1 MSGCIP
7 CLFRKSAGVCRGVAV
22 GAIDAWGKHIFWE
35 NAALWIIEAT
45 EDYIWIRFISVQWIH
60 LLQKTL
66 ITSKGCMFVNWY
78 YFPPDAVLA
87 AAGASRWLG
96 HGNGGPLST
105 LFYIHV
111 NALFFILLYTM
122 CGRQKNTG
130 GTLYIYIYIYQT
142 LTDVSKPD
150 LNPNTIITFL
160 SEPGPDRFGMGI
172 HDLIVCELQALC
184 MVLLNLLTELRS
196 YSVSCV

>member
-1 MSGCIP
+1 
-7 CLFRKSAGVCRGVAV
+7 
-22 GAIDAWGKHIFWE
+22 
-35 NAALWIIEAT
+35 
-45 EDYIWIRFISVQWIH
+45 
-60 LLQKTL
+60 
-66 ITSKGCMFVNWY
+66 
-78 YFPPDAVLA
+78 
-87 AAGASRWLG
+87 
-96 HGNGGPLST
+96 
-105 LFYIHV
+105 
-111 NALFFILLYTM
+111 M